1 MATQQDHQHPA
12 RTDEQTML
20 EWRVPPRPAQ
30 EKVRTN
36 TAVDMGWGRL
46 LFGQTFES
54 NRKIADVLC
63 EEGKGRRD
71 IAFYLSDPHVVLSLA
86 PHRLFLDPSHT
97 YRMWQSHYRP
107 SDRPTPGYTIRPL
120 SSLRDGEGIN
130 RIYAARHMVT
140 CDPQFMLDAQAT
152 PLLNYLVV
160 EHDETGEVLG
170 AATGVDHVEAFDDPD
185 QGASL
190 WCLAVDPQC
199 QLPGVGEQLVRRMLE
214 EYFQRGRHYL
224 DLSVMH
230 DNRQAIALYE
240 KLGFERIPIF
250 CVKHKNPI
258 NEPLF
263 TAPQPEERL
272 NPYAEIIVDEARR
285 RGIAVEVLDEEAGYF
300 RLTRGA
306 RSIVC
311 RESLTELTT
320 AIAMSRCDDKRV
332 TRRVLEKAGL
342 NTPAQQPVGAPTE
355 NEAFLHRHGRLV
367 VKPARGEQGLGISVD
382 IRTPDEL
389 AIAIR
394 EAQRHASDVIL
405 EQLVEGEDL
414 RIVVI
419 DHDVVAAAIRRPA
432 VITGTGQH
440 TVAQLIEKYNRRRA
454 AATGG
459 ESRVPL
465 DEETARCVK
474 AAGFEMDDV
483 PPTCQS
489 ITVRKAANLHTGG
502 TIHDVTAQLHP
513 DLRRAAVTATKA
525 IGIPVAGLDFIVP
538 HVDGPDYAIIEVN
551 ERVGLAN
558 HEPQPTAER
567 FIDFLFPAS
576 AIEPK

>member
-1 MATQQDHQHPA
+1 MAAQQQDQPA
-12 RTDEQTML
+12 AANNEQTML

-54 NRKIADVLC
+54 NQQIADTLLQ
-63 EEGKGRRD
+63 ESKGRRD
-71 IAFYLSDPHVVLSLA
+71 IAFYLNDPHVVLSLA

-97 YRMWQSHYRP
+97 YRMWRSHYQP
-107 SDRPTPGYTIRPL
+107 SERQELGYRIRPL
-120 SSLRDGEGIN
+120 ESLHDAEGIN

-140 CDPQFMLDAQAT
+140 CDPQFMMDAQQK
-152 PLLNYLVV
+152 PLLSYLVAQ
-160 EHDETGEVLG
+160 HAKSGEILG
-170 AATGVDHVEAFDDPD
+170 VVTGVDHIEAFDDPD
-185 QGASL
+185 RGASL

-199 QLPGVGEQLVRRMLE
+199 QLPGVGEMLVRKMVEKFFDQGR
-214 EYFQRGRHYL
+214 EYV

-230 DNRQAIALYE
+230 DNRQAITLYE
-240 KLGFERIPIF
+240 KLGFERVQIF

-263 TAPQPEERL
+263 TAPQPEEKL
-272 NPYAEIIVDEARR
+272 NPYAEIIVNEARR

-332 TRRVLEKAGL
+332 TRRILEAAGL
-342 NTPAQQPVGAPTE
+342 NVPAQQAAGEPAE
-355 NEAFLHRHGRLV
+355 NEAFLHRHHRIV
-367 VKPARGEQGLGISVD
+367 VKPARGEQGTGISVD
-382 IRTPDEL
+382 VRTAENMAVAIDE
-389 AIAIR
+389 A
-394 EAQRHASDVIL
+394 RHHSKDVIL
-405 EQLVEGEDL
+405 EQMVEGDDL
-414 RIVVI
+414 RVVVI
-419 DHDVVAAAIRRPA
+419 DHQVVAAAIRRPA
-432 VITGTGQH
+432 VITSTGKH
-440 TVAQLIEKYNRRRA
+440 TVTELIEKYNRRRE
-454 AATGG
+454 AATSG
-459 ESRVPL
+459 ESHVPL
-465 DEETARCVK
+465 DDETARCVE
-474 AAGFEMDDV
+474 AAGYGMDDV
-483 PPTCQS
+483 PPAGQS
-489 ITVRKAANLHTGG
+489 LTVRKSANLHTGG

-513 DLRRAAVTATKA
+513 ELAKAAVIATKA
-525 IGIPVAGLDFIVP
+525 IDIPVAGLDFIVP
-538 HVDGPDYAIIEVN
+538 RVDGTDYVIIEVN

-567 FIDFLFPAS
+567 FVDFLFPS
-576 AIEPK
+576 STMEQQ